1 MHGQLIILPP
11 RGQTAHQKG
20 AFGQMRLILIRHGE
34 SDHVL
39 RNVIVGRVSC
49 RGLSERVFQQAELLA
64 HRFGATGEVNDCQ
77 ALLCSSMT
85 FRT

>member
-1 MHGQLIILPP
+1 
-11 RGQTAHQKG
+11 
-20 AFGQMRLILIRHGE
+20 MRLILIRHRE

-39 RNVIVGRVSC
+39 RNVIVGQVRC

-85 FRT
+85 LRT

>member
-1 MHGQLIILPP
+1 
-11 RGQTAHQKG
+11 
-20 AFGQMRLILIRHGE
+20 MRLILIRHGE

-64 HRFGATGEVNDCQ
+64 HRFGATDEVNDCQ

-85 FRT
+85 FRP